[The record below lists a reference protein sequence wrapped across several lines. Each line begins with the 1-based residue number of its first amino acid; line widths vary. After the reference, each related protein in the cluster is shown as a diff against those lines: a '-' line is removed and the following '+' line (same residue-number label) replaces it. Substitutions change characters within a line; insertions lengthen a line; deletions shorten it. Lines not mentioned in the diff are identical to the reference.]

1 MQSGPCLDTWQA
13 ACRGPS
19 ARVATRSWFWGPR
32 LVWPR
37 LVPAATYAPGQGRPT
52 DTRATEGR
60 GQCSVRP
67 GPSRGPHRGE
77 AGRDPRGVAASLTI
91 MFSRACL
98 ASQQFRNTGMNRF
111 RSGAQNICGGHGSG
125 AGAGAAAPA
134 SGGRQR
140 THRDDEGESVDHLQD
155 EGHLEDLLPDVALE
169 ATGSGDGEGDRPA
182 QARGQAKG
190 WAQAGGLGRL
200 LCS

>member
-1 MQSGPCLDTWQA
+1 MAPVRAWP
-13 ACRGPS
+13 RGPGS
-19 ARVATRSWFWGPR
+19 G
-32 LVWPR
+32 
-37 LVPAATYAPGQGRPT
+37 APGSCGPGSFPQPLTPQGRGDPLT
-52 DTRATEGR
+52 PGPPREEASAPSDPAR
-60 GQCSVRP
+60 GVASC
-67 GPSRGPHRGE
+67 PSRGPHRGE
-77 AGRDPRGVAASLTI
+77 AGRAPRGVAASLTI

-125 AGAGAAAPA
+125 AGAGAAALA

-182 QARGQAKG
+182 QARGQAKD
-190 WAQAGGLGRL
+190 WAQAGRAGALTL
-200 LCS
+200 